1 MDQLTYDGNAIYDG
15 DRIIGTISMSKSSIE
30 INGSVSIIL
39 KRDKAGYSILEDNLP
54 IGRIEKN
61 LKLTYQGKIYET
73 ERRELY
79 DFVTGKTNKLD
90 IFSTGSLSATIER
103 ENSKLVVKTDLQF
116 EKTPFIVYL
125 AIFSRYRLP
134 AYGTRRRVR
143 RVQALPS
150 PYKEAYYGLI
160 IAFFA
165 AFVVLSF
172 FNVGSAFY
180 LTVLLALTIGRFVIY
195 FMGRKRLLKK
205 E

>member
-103 ENSKLVVKTDLQF
+103 ENSKLVVKTDQQF

-134 AYGTRRRVR
+134 AYGARRRA
-143 RVQALPS
+143 QALPS
-150 PYKEAYYGLI
+150 PYKEAYYALI

-180 LTVLLALTIGRFVIY
+180 LTVLLALIIGQFVIY